1 MALPLGV
8 RAINLG
14 CGLSA
19 APGWINVDNSPNARL
34 AKYPRL
40 RWTLWK
46 LGILSDLHYAV
57 NWSTSITSYDL
68 KKRLPHSDGSIDYVY
83 TSHFLEHLP
92 LQFARQLIKEVFRV
106 LRPGGVARIV
116 VPDLA
121 VGARR
126 YLNAIQ
132 ENPSDARAATAF
144 LEWLQLSRTGIRDPH
159 CWMYDVPSLSA
170 LLEEIGFTSVVVCQY
185 RSGRVPD
192 CDILDNRPEDSLHL
206 EAEKP

>member
-1 MALPLGV
+1 MPLPPGAI
-8 RAINLG
+8 AINLG

-19 APGWINVDNSPNARL
+19 ASGWINVDNSPNARL
-34 AKYPRL
+34 AQCPRL

-57 NWSTSITSYDL
+57 NWSASITSYDL

-92 LQFARQLIKEVFRV
+92 LQFARRLIKEVFRV

-121 VGARR
+121 VGARQ

-132 ENPSDARAATAF
+132 ENPNDAHAA
-144 LEWLQLSRTGIRDPH
+144 
-159 CWMYDVPSLSA
+159 
-170 LLEEIGFTSVVVCQY
+170 
-185 RSGRVPD
+185 
-192 CDILDNRPEDSLHL
+192 
-206 EAEKP
+206 